1 MKVVDIN
8 MLPGS
13 SKTTLLVAMLKGF
26 NRYELT
32 MMFVG
37 SEEQCQLMVNYHSI
51 PKEWTYSI
59 HRLLDKKPLMLPKNI
74 VFDDCKY
81 NELFARQRTGSGINE
96 LISGIDHDGY
106 AYMFKSYPRPHAITI
121 NPSETDMK
129 LIKLKLN
136 EASHSLDSIS
146 SILQKC

>member
-13 SKTTLLVAMLKGF
+13 SKTTVLVAMLKGF
-26 NRYELT
+26 NRYELN

-37 SEEQCQLMVNYHSI
+37 SEEKCQLMINYHSI
-51 PKEWTYSI
+51 PKEWTYVI

-74 VFDDCKY
+74 VFDDCEC

-106 AYMFKSYPRPHAITI
+106 AYVFNSYPQPHTITV
-121 NPSETDMK
+121 NPNETDMK

-146 SILQKC
+146 SILQKG